1 LLFKDADAY
10 AMQLILVENTT
21 ITAGVVSALIAGI
34 VSLIGGVLTYRASL
48 ISTRHLYKSK
58 ERELSRKMTEKLV
71 DLRLQTYPSAFQIL
85 SKLTEKEL
93 NESDITKQECL
104 DIRKELMDWKNQKA
118 VFLLSENAF
127 KSYYKLLETLAISED
142 KLTKKEAHNVQQ
154 AKNDLSRK
162 LRVDV
167 NLIFEEDA

>member
-1 LLFKDADAY
+1 
-10 AMQLILVENTT
+10 MQSLLVENTT
-21 ITAGVVSALIAGI
+21 LSTAVVSALIAGV
-34 VSLIGGVLTYRASL
+34 VSLVGGVLTYRASL

-85 SKLTEKEL
+85 SRLTEKEL
-93 NESDITKQECL
+93 NESEITKPECME
-104 DIRKELMDWKNQKA
+104 IRKELMDWKNQKG

-127 KSYYKLLETLAISED
+127 KSYYKLLENLAVSED
-142 KLTKKEAHNVQQ
+142 KLTKKEAHNLLQ

>member
-1 LLFKDADAY
+1 
-10 AMQLILVENTT
+10 LVENTT
-21 ITAGVVSALIAGI
+21 IAAGVVSALIAGI

-93 NESDITKQECL
+93 NGGEITKQECL
-104 DIRKELMDWKNQKA
+104 EIRKELMDWKNQKV
-118 VFLLSENAF
+118 VFLLSQNAY
-127 KSYYKLLETLAISED
+127 KSYYKLLENLAIPKD
-142 KLTKKEAHNVQQ
+142 KLTGKEAVTLHQ